1 MGVMTMKELCEYSKQ
16 QKKLRA
22 AEHRRQHSHDGLCSG
37 LTQSEYNRM
46 TVRQKSTFSK
56 ARKFT
61 HNRMWRDTHKK
72 FDTKQLNIIKK
83 CI

>member
-1 MGVMTMKELCEYSKQ
+1 MGVTNMKELCNYSLQ

-22 AEHRRQHSHDGLCSG
+22 AEHRRKHAHDGMCSG

-61 HNRMWRDTHKK
+61 HNRMWRETHKK
-72 FDTKQLNIIKK
+72 FDVQQLNIISKS
-83 CI
+83 

>member
-1 MGVMTMKELCEYSKQ
+1 MVVTNMKELCEYSIQ
-16 QKKLRA
+16 HKKLRA
-22 AEHRRQHSHDGLCSG
+22 RGHRLKHAHDGMCSG
-37 LTQSEYNRM
+37 LSDAEYNR
-46 TVRQKSTFSK
+46 VKHPQKSTFTK

-61 HNRMWRDTHKK
+61 HNRLWRETHKK

>member
-1 MGVMTMKELCEYSKQ
+1 MGVTNMKELCNYSLQ

-22 AEHRRQHSHDGLCSG
+22 AEHRRKHVHDGMCSG

-61 HNRMWRDTHKK
+61 HNRMWRETHKK
-72 FDTKQLNIIKK
+72 FDTKQLNLIKK

>member
-1 MGVMTMKELCEYSKQ
+1 MGVTNMKELCNYSLQ

-22 AEHRRQHSHDGLCSG
+22 AEHRRKHAHDGVCSG
-37 LTQSEYNRM
+37 LTQSEYNKM
-46 TVRQKSTFSK
+46 TVRQKTSFSK

-61 HNRMWRDTHKK
+61 HNRMWRETHKK
-72 FDTKQLNIIKK
+72 FDVQQLNIIKK

>member
-1 MGVMTMKELCEYSKQ
+1 MGVTNMKELCNYSLQ

-22 AEHRRQHSHDGLCSG
+22 AEHRRKHAHDGMCSG

-61 HNRMWRDTHKK
+61 HNRMWRETHKK

>member
-1 MGVMTMKELCEYSKQ
+1 MSTVTNMKELCNYSLQ

-22 AEHRRQHSHDGLCSG
+22 AEHRRKHAHDGMCSG

-61 HNRMWRDTHKK
+61 HNRMWRETHKK
-72 FDTKQLNIIKK
+72 FDVQQLNIIKK
-83 CI
+83 S

>member
-1 MGVMTMKELCEYSKQ
+1 MGVMTMKELCNYSLQ

-22 AEHRRQHSHDGLCSG
+22 AEHRRKHAHDGMCSG

-72 FDTKQLNIIKK
+72 FDTKQLNLIKK

>member
-1 MGVMTMKELCEYSKQ
+1 MSTVTNMKELCNYSLQ

-22 AEHRRQHSHDGLCSG
+22 RGHRLKHAHDGMCSG
-37 LTQSEYNRM
+37 LTQSEYNKM

-61 HNRMWRDTHKK
+61 HNRMWRETHRK
-72 FDTKQLNIIKK
+72 FEVQQLKYIK
-83 CI
+83 